1 MAKARTPTT
10 GRAKGGTRAG
20 KAAAPPASAMQ
31 RLAQAGQSVWLD
43 YLRRGM
49 LESGELQQLIDRGL
63 RGMTSN
69 PTIFEHAIGGSD
81 DYDAALR
88 RLTSGGRS
96 DALVFEAIAVED
108 VRGATDL
115 FRPLYDAS
123 DGTDGFV
130 SIEVSPGLARD
141 TEGTIAEARRL
152 WSEVSRP
159 NVMIKVPG
167 TREGWPA
174 IERLLTEGINV
185 NITLLFSLDHYRRV
199 AEAYLRALE
208 ARHAAGRALDR
219 LASVASFFVSRVDT
233 ETDRRLDA
241 GGGTLRGL
249 RGQAAIANAQLAYA
263 WYVEHR
269 TDPRWRPLTA
279 AGARPQ
285 RLLWAS
291 TSTKDPAY
299 PDLLYV
305 ESLIAPETINTM
317 PPATLEQ
324 FEDHGTVRRALADG
338 PGDAPKVFERLAAA
352 GVDFDDVTRVLE
364 DEGIEKFAKSYESLL
379 AVIAKK
385 RRTLAA
391 QTASPDAAELH
402 GLGDAVG
409 RRLDALAAAT
419 VPQRIW
425 AKDPTVWKDDP
436 GTPEIRDRLGWLT
449 VAETMAREIPALVGF
464 AGEIR
469 SHFDRVVL
477 CGMGG
482 SSLAPE
488 VLWRT
493 FGAAPG
499 FPALHVLDSTHP
511 RAVAAALD
519 GVDVSRALFLISSKS
534 GTTQEPDSF
543 FRHFWKRAGG
553 RGPQFVAVT
562 DPGTPLAEL
571 AAERGFRRT
580 FVNPPDIGGRYSALS
595 YFGLVPAA
603 LLGADIAALLRRA
616 RAAAEACGPDVPVR
630 DNPGTWLGAILGE
643 AALAGRNKATFVL
656 SPGVASFGLWVE
668 QLLAESTGKEGTGIL
683 PVAGEPLGAAAVYG
697 ADRLFVSITL
707 AGETSRQDDERLAA
721 LAAVGHPV
729 VRLRLAD
736 RLDVGREFFRWE
748 FATAVV
754 GSILRINAFDQ
765 PNVAESKANTKA
777 VLKDERPTSPV
788 SGRSEI
794 EGFLA
799 GFRPGDYLG
808 IMAYL
813 PPTPDNDRR
822 LAALRLRLRDRLK
835 VATTLGYG
843 PRFLHSTGQL
853 HKGGPPVGHFVQI
866 VDRPDPDVPIP
877 GEPFTFGAL
886 IAAQAEGDLEALRR
900 RGRPVIR
907 VDDLGLLGS

>member
-1 MAKARTPTT
+1 
-10 GRAKGGTRAG
+10 
-20 KAAAPPASAMQ
+20 MQ
-31 RLAQAGQSVWLD
+31 ALFQAGQSVWLD

-49 LESGELQQLIDRGL
+49 LESGELQQLVDRGL

-69 PTIFEHAIGGSD
+69 PTIFEHAIGGSS

-88 RLTSGGRS
+88 QVASGARS
-96 DALVFEAIAVED
+96 DAEVFEAIAVED
-108 VRGATDL
+108 VRGATDR
-115 FRPLYDAS
+115 FRSIYDSSRGA
-123 DGTDGFV
+123 DGFV
-130 SIEVSPGLARD
+130 SIEVSPTLARD
-141 TEGTIAEARRL
+141 TDGTIAEARRL
-152 WSEVSRP
+152 WAAVDRP

-174 IERLLTEGINV
+174 IERLLTDGINV

-208 ARHAAGRALDR
+208 ARLAGGRPVDR

-233 ETDRRLDA
+233 EVDRRLDA
-241 GGGTLRGL
+241 KGGPLRELRGTV
-249 RGQAAIANAQLAYA
+249 AVANAQLAYA

-269 TDPRWRPLTA
+269 RDPRWRPLTA

-299 PDLLYV
+299 SDLLYV
-305 ESLIAPETINTM
+305 ESLIAPETVNTM

-324 FEDHGTVRRALADG
+324 FEDHGTVRRALTDG
-338 PGDAPKVFERLAAA
+338 PGEAPQVFARLAAG

-364 DEGIEKFAKSYESLL
+364 EEGIEKFAKSFDALL
-379 AVIAKK
+379 AVIGKK
-385 RRTLAA
+385 RRTL
-391 QTASPDAAELH
+391 TAGTATRESAELH
-402 GLGDAVG
+402 ALGAVVD
-409 RRLDALAAAT
+409 RRLEALAASG
-419 VPQRIW
+419 VPKRIW

-436 GTPEIRDRLGWLT
+436 KTPEITDRLGWLT
-449 VAETMAREIPALVGF
+449 VGEAMAGQVPALADFAREVRA
-464 AGEIR
+464 
-469 SHFDRVVL
+469 SFDRVVL

-511 RAVAAALD
+511 RAVASALGGAA
-519 GVDVSRALFLISSKS
+519 VARTLFLVASKS
-534 GTTQEPDSF
+534 GTTQESDSF
-543 FRHFWKRAGG
+543 FRYFWERSGG
-553 RGPQFVAVT
+553 HGEQFVAIT
-562 DPGTPLAEL
+562 DPGTPLARL

-580 FVNPPDIGGRYSALS
+580 FENPSDIGGRYSALS

-603 LLGADIAALLRRA
+603 LVGVDVGALLQRA
-616 RAAAEACGPDVPVR
+616 HRAAEACGPEVTVAT
-630 DNPGTWLGAILGE
+630 NPGARLGAILGE

-668 QLLAESTGKEGTGIL
+668 QLIAESTGKEGTGIL
-683 PVAGEPLGAAAVYG
+683 PVADEPLGPPAVYG
-697 ADRLFVSITL
+697 TDRLFVSVNL
-707 AGETSRQDDERLAA
+707 AGEVLDADPRLAA
-721 LAAVGHPV
+721 LSAAGHPV
-729 VRLRLAD
+729 VHLTLDD
-736 RLDVGREFFRWE
+736 RFDLGGAFFRWE
-748 FATAVV
+748 FATAVA
-754 GSILRINAFDQ
+754 GSILHINAFDQ
-765 PNVAESKANTKA
+765 PNVAESKANTKM
-777 VLKDERPTSPV
+777 VLEERRPSAPLA
-788 SGRSEI
+788 GKAEI

-799 GFRPGDYLG
+799 GFRPGDYLA

-813 PPTPDNDRR
+813 PPTPEHDRR
-822 LAALRLRLRDRLK
+822 LDALRRALRDRLK

-866 VDRPDPDVPIP
+866 VDRPEPDVPIP
-877 GEPFTFGAL
+877 GAPYTFGTL
-886 IAAQAEGDLEALRR
+886 IAAQAEGDLLALRR

-907 VDDLGLLGS
+907 VDDPEVLVR